1 MALLSY
7 NSHTI
12 QFTRLKY
19 TIQWLS
25 AYTQDWATSA
35 TISFKIFSLPP
46 KEVSYLLT
54 VTPKSFYSLPHLSR
68 RQPLTHFL
76 FLWIGLFGTFH
87 EIKSYNMWSSVTDLP
102 TKSHTVIARPR

>member
-46 KEVSYLLT
+46 KEVLLPIPYFDHQNTKILFLTKKNGLIVVDLDYLLEYRKRFLKLW
-54 VTPKSFYSLPHLSR
+54 VKPSLLHV
-68 RQPLTHFL
+68 F
-76 FLWIGLFGTFH
+76 
-87 EIKSYNMWSSVTDLP
+87 K
-102 TKSHTVIARPR
+102 